1 MCMYHAGFL
10 LHRLIHVID
19 CTERLLSEE
28 GSVYTNIGTHDHML
42 IWLLVCLQNILIPLW
57 FRCRWVLFHRLF
69 GTFILFLPLSV
80 VCLLLLSIW
89 PYFLFNNCVYLH
101 NCKVI
106 EMALLCS

>member
-57 FRCRWVLFHRLF
+57 FRCRLVSFHQLF
-69 GTFILFLPLSV
+69 GTFIIFLLKYIFAAFCCLSPFIEYLALF
-80 VCLLLLSIW
+80 SI
-89 PYFLFNNCVYLH
+89 
-101 NCKVI
+101 
-106 EMALLCS
+106 